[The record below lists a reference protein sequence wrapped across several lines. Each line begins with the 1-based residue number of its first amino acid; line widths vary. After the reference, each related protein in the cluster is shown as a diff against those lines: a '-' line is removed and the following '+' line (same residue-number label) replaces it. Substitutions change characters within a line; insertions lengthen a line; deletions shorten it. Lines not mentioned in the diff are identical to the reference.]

1 MRINLFS
8 FRKIFV
14 RIFPEEILCSNMFFT
29 NPNTNIEKN
38 QYIMYNRYN
47 ITKQTFSEESIVRRK
62 RKLRSLSTSFR
73 LKLLRVT
80 AVFFAISLIIILV
93 SVLLF
98 LRHSTHNLL
107 QKQNTQIINETKSTI
122 KSFALYSAAYAAEM
136 INEQSM
142 SYEVLQNLS
151 ENMDSSS
158 VSIVNQSGVVEYSS
172 NENLIGYD
180 LHSNEESS
188 KFLSLFDGKETDY
201 YQPVEDR
208 SSPQWSDGT
217 VAYAGCLSYSGD
229 MILIGF
235 SEEYYTSTIE
245 SSVVRDLTRYNP
257 VGEKGFSIIA
267 DVNGN
272 IVSAPTELSDI
283 KKTDRLG
290 LTVDLNTVE
299 SGKIIRQKIND
310 KSYYTMFDHT
320 GSYLV
325 ISAVPVSEIF
335 DSWFFIIGL
344 VTGLTLILL
353 IAVFVRIN
361 YLTKRLI
368 IRNIQ
373 KINDGLEQISYGRL
387 DTVINVRDNLEF
399 SLLSDGINVT
409 VNTLKGY
416 IDKEARRI
424 DSELA
429 FARSIQES
437 AMPREFPPFPERNE
451 FDLFAIMEPAKTI
464 GGDFYDFFLLDERR
478 LAFLIAD
485 VSGKGIPAA
494 MFMMKAKAIVKSV
507 AQTQKEACDV
517 LTLANNILSENN
529 EENMFVTLWLGIL
542 DIGTGYVSF
551 ANAGHCAP
559 VIKRA
564 DGKCDFLRFRSGLM
578 LGAMPGI
585 RYKKREMK
593 IEPGDAIFLYTDGIT
608 EAERSVNVF
617 YGEERL
623 LDVLRSCESNTA
635 SGICDEV
642 KGDVVRFVY
651 SAPQSDDLTMLAL
664 VYKGKNSSK

>member
-1 MRINLFS
+1 
-8 FRKIFV
+8 
-14 RIFPEEILCSNMFFT
+14 
-29 NPNTNIEKN
+29 
-38 QYIMYNRYN
+38 
-47 ITKQTFSEESIVRRK
+47 
-62 RKLRSLSTSFR
+62 
-73 LKLLRVT
+73 
-80 AVFFAISLIIILV
+80 
-93 SVLLF
+93 
-98 LRHSTHNLL
+98 
-107 QKQNTQIINETKSTI
+107 
-122 KSFALYSAAYAAEM
+122 M
-136 INEQSM
+136 INEQSE
-142 SYEVLQNLS
+142 SYEVLMTLS
-151 ENMDSSS
+151 ENMDHSS
-158 VSIVNQSGVVEYSS
+158 VSIVNQNGIVEYSS
-172 NENLIGYD
+172 NENLEGYD
-180 LHSNEESS
+180 LHSCAESE
-188 KFLSLFDGKETDY
+188 KFLSLFDGTETDCF
-201 YQPVEDR
+201 QPVEDR
-208 SSPQWSDGT
+208 SSPQWADGA
-217 VAYAGCLSYSGD
+217 VAYAGSLSYSGD
-229 MILIGF
+229 MVLIGF
-235 SEEYYTSTIE
+235 SDKYYTSTLE

-272 IVSAPTELSDI
+272 IVSAPDELSD
-283 KKTDRLG
+283 KKQTGQLG
-290 LTVDLNTVE
+290 LTVDLNSVE
-299 SGKIIRQKIND
+299 YGKIIRQSIND

-320 GSYLV
+320 TGYLV

-353 IAVFVRIN
+353 VAVFVRIN

-373 KINDGLEQISYGRL
+373 KVNDGLEQISYGRL

-416 IDKEARRI
+416 IAKEARRI
-424 DSELA
+424 DSELD

-437 AMPREFPPFPERNE
+437 AMPNEFPPFPGRNE

-507 AQTQKEACDV
+507 AQTQNEACDI
-517 LTLANNILSENN
+517 LTLSNNILSENN

-542 DIGTGYVSF
+542 DVETGYVSF

-559 VIKRA
+559 IIRRA
-564 DGKCDFLRFRSGLM
+564 DGKCDYLRFRSGLM
-578 LGAMPGI
+578 LGTMPGI

-608 EAERSVNVF
+608 EAERSLDVF

-623 LDVLRSCESNTA
+623 LNVLRNRGANTA
-635 SGICDEV
+635 SGICDAV

-651 SAPQSDDLTMLAL
+651 GASQSDDLTMLAL
-664 VYKGKNSSK
+664 VYKGKNGSK